1 MSLHQYNKKARARI
15 SRAVRWTETQTRDL
29 ETRRRRGSPAVFDQL
44 VRLQADIEHGKIGDA
59 KRLGG
64 PAIEQSLSVLST
76 EPSFKV
82 YNPGAK
88 VWSGADCLIAPFG
101 LPDADITNQTTWYIV
116 QAWSAT
122 RIRGVVQTS
131 TISPGQTGTIG
142 TITTI
147 DGTYSP
153 TTASVFLPTAFV
165 AAGAGKVAWA
175 ELVFRASTGTSRWE
189 IYSVDCEAS

>member
-1 MSLHQYNKKARARI
+1 MSIHQYSQEARRRI
-15 SRAVRWTETQTRDL
+15 ASAVRWVEARPRDID
-29 ETRRRRGSPAVFDQL
+29 TTYAPPARSIKHKL
-44 VRLQADIEHGKIGDA
+44 VRLQADIEHGKVGDVKHLSGTA
-59 KRLGG
+59 FG
-64 PAIEQSLSVLST
+64 QSVDVLSNDVA
-76 EPSFKV
+76 FKV
-82 YNPGAK
+82 YNPGPK
-88 VWSGADCLIAPFG
+88 VWSGADCIVAPLG
-101 LPDADITNQTTWYIV
+101 LPGQDQTNTAGWYIV